1 MGREKGRCGLDD
13 LQLLLLCEFSC
24 PHYTFSASAFALP
37 GKSALNYAQS
47 WYLLVQTLPVVLGHQ
62 AE

>member
-13 LQLLLLCEFSC
+13 LQLLLLFEFSC

-47 WYLLVQTLPVVLGHQ
+47 WYLLV
-62 AE
+62 